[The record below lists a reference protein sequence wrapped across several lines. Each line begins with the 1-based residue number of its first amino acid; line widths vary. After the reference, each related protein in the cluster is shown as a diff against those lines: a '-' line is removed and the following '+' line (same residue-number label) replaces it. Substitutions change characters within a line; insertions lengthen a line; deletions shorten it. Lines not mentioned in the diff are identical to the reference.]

1 MSHFAWKY
9 EPLCAQEQEISG
21 YILYNGDIIA
31 QKGLQVIEKLKTKI
45 RAEGRVL
52 GSEVLKVDAFLNHQ
66 VDPALM
72 ADIGETFASLFADAG
87 VTKVL
92 TLESSGIAPAL
103 MTALGLRVPLIFA
116 KKRKSLTL
124 KDDLWTE
131 RSFSFTKQEE
141 SEVSVSKQ
149 FLAPS
154 DVVLIVDDFLANGQA
169 AQAMAGIV
177 LKAGASVAGI
187 GIVIEKAF
195 QPGRRL
201 LLEAGFRVESLAR
214 IARLSEDGIEFAE

>member
-1 MSHFAWKY
+1 M
-9 EPLCAQEQEISG
+9 P
-21 YILYNGDIIA
+21 
-31 QKGLQVIEKLKTKI
+31 VIEKLKTKI
-45 RAEGRVL
+45 RQEGRVL
-52 GSEVLKVDAFLNHQ
+52 GSDVLKVDTFLNHQ
-66 VDPALM
+66 VDPVLM
-72 ADIGETFASLFADAG
+72 ADIGETFASLFRGAG

-103 MTALGLRVPLIFA
+103 MTALDLRVPLIFA

-141 SEVSVSKQ
+141 SEVSVSRQ
-149 FLAPS
+149 FLSPT
-154 DVVLIVDDFLANGQA
+154 DVVLIIDDFLANGQA

-195 QPGRRL
+195 QPGRQL
-201 LLEAGFRVESLAR
+201 LLDAGYRVESLAR
-214 IARLSEDGIEFAE
+214 IARLSEAGIEFEE

>member
-1 MSHFAWKY
+1 M
-9 EPLCAQEQEISG
+9 
-21 YILYNGDIIA
+21 
-31 QKGLQVIEKLKTKI
+31 EKLKTKI
-45 RAEGRVL
+45 RQEGRVL
-52 GSEVLKVDAFLNHQ
+52 GSDVLKVDTFLNHQ
-66 VDPALM
+66 VDPVLM
-72 ADIGETFASLFADAG
+72 ADIGETFASLFRGAG

-103 MTALGLRVPLIFA
+103 MTALDLRVPLIFA

-141 SEVSVSKQ
+141 SEVSVSRQ
-149 FLAPS
+149 FLSPT
-154 DVVLIVDDFLANGQA
+154 DVVLIIDDFLANGQA

-195 QPGRRL
+195 QPGRQL
-201 LLEAGFRVESLAR
+201 LLDAGYRVESLAR
-214 IARLSEDGIEFAE
+214 IARLSEAGIEFEE

>member
-1 MSHFAWKY
+1 M
-9 EPLCAQEQEISG
+9 
-21 YILYNGDIIA
+21 
-31 QKGLQVIEKLKTKI
+31 EKLKTKI
-45 RAEGRVL
+45 RQEGRVL
-52 GSEVLKVDAFLNHQ
+52 GSDVLKVDAFLNHQ
-66 VDPALM
+66 VDPVLM
-72 ADIGETFASLFADAG
+72 ADIGETFASLFKDAG

-141 SEVSVSKQ
+141 SEVSVARQ
-149 FLAPS
+149 FLAPT
-154 DVVLIVDDFLANGQA
+154 DVVLIIDDFLANGQA

-195 QPGRRL
+195 QPGRQL
-201 LLEAGFRVESLAR
+201 LLDAGYRVESLAR
-214 IARLSEDGIEFAE
+214 IARLSEAGIEFEE

>member
-1 MSHFAWKY
+1 M
-9 EPLCAQEQEISG
+9 
-21 YILYNGDIIA
+21 
-31 QKGLQVIEKLKTKI
+31 
-45 RAEGRVL
+45 L

-66 VDPALM
+66 VDPVLM
-72 ADIGETFASLFADAG
+72 ADIGETFAALFADAG

-124 KDDLWTE
+124 QNDLWTE

-149 FLAPS
+149 FISAG
-154 DVVLIVDDFLANGQA
+154 DVVLVIDDFLANGQA

-177 LKAGASVAGI
+177 LKAGAKVAGI
-187 GIVIEKAF
+187 GIVIEKSF
-195 QPGRRL
+195 QPGRQL
-201 LLEAGFRVESLAR
+201 LLDAGYRVESLAR
-214 IARLSEDGIEFAE
+214 IARLSEDGIDFEE

>member
-1 MSHFAWKY
+1 MS
-9 EPLCAQEQEISG
+9 S
-21 YILYNGDIIA
+21 
-31 QKGLQVIEKLKTKI
+31 KGLPVIEKLKSKI

-52 GSEVLKVDAFLNHQ
+52 GTEVLKVDAFLNHQ
-66 VDPALM
+66 VDPVLM
-72 ADIGETFASLFADAG
+72 ADIGETFAALFADAG

-124 KDDLWTE
+124 QNDLWTE

-149 FLAPS
+149 FISPE
-154 DVVLIVDDFLANGQA
+154 DVVLIIDDFLANGQA

-177 LKAGASVAGI
+177 QKAGATVAGI
-187 GIVIEKAF
+187 GIVIEKSF
-195 QPGRRL
+195 QPGRQNL
-201 LLEAGFRVESLAR
+201 LDAGFRVESLAR
-214 IARLSEDGIEFAE
+214 IAKLSEDGIEFAE